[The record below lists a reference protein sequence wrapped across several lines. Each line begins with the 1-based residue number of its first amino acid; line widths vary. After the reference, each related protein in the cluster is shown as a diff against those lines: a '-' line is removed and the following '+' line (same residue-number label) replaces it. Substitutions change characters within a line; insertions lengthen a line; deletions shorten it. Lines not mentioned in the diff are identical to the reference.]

1 MLKTE
6 RLLETV
12 FFLLSRK
19 KATAEELAAR
29 FGVSKRTVLRDMESL
44 ALAGIPLYGRNNNLL
59 ERGFHILT

>member
-12 FFLLSRK
+12 FLLLGK
-19 KATAEELAAR
+19 KKVTAEALAAR

-44 ALAGIPLYGRNNNLL
+44 TLALIDKNIN
-59 ERGFHILT
+59 